1 MKKTIQT
8 KRNKPSGSNYR
19 VLYAKTGRKRRLNA
33 ATTAAVDPHVE
44 LESDVPNV
52 GIGRALLVI
61 LILHVVA
68 IAAIY
73 VHSKWSE
80 GSGDQQAAA
89 PNGKTPAAAVAA
101 AEQEAPQ
108 EAAVPASQ
116 PVPTPAPQPAV
127 ASNSGRYIV
136 VTGDTYHRIAKV
148 RNVDETA
155 LRALNGNRPLR
166 AGVVLDLPAELSS
179 RPVNPAMAETP
190 REQPREAAV
199 KPSVAV
205 IDGDEN
211 PRQPAP
217 FRAAERESEPDVS
230 NAPKAVVVKPKVN
243 RPAAPTGGVRD
254 SGERYT
260 IKSGDTLWR
269 ISTRFKVSRKAL
281 LELNGIKDANK
292 LYAGQTIKIPAK

>member
-33 ATTAAVDPHVE
+33 ATAATVDPHVE

-61 LILHVVA
+61 LILHVIV

-73 VHSKWSE
+73 LHSKWSD
-80 GSGDQQAAA
+80 GAGNQQASA
-89 PNGKTPAAAVAA
+89 PNGKTPAAAVAVMDQDKPSATPA
-101 AEQEAPQ
+101 AAPKR
-108 EAAVPASQ
+108 A
-116 PVPTPAPQPAV
+116 PVPEVVGA
-127 ASNSGRYIV
+127 NSSRYIV
-136 VTGDTYHRIAKV
+136 VTGDTYHRIAQV

-179 RPVNPAMAETP
+179 RPVNPSVAQQS
-190 REQPREAAV
+190 REQPSPRAV
-199 KPSVAV
+199 KPSRAV
-205 IDGDEN
+205 IDGDQN

-217 FRAAERESEPDVS
+217 FRAAERDSEPDVS
-230 NAPKAVVVKPKVN
+230 NAPRAVVVKPRVQH
-243 RPAAPTGGVRD
+243 PAAPSGVED
-254 SGERYT
+254 SGKRYV

-281 LELNGIKDANK
+281 LELNGIKDPNK
-292 LYAGQTIKIPAK
+292 LYAGRTIKIPAK